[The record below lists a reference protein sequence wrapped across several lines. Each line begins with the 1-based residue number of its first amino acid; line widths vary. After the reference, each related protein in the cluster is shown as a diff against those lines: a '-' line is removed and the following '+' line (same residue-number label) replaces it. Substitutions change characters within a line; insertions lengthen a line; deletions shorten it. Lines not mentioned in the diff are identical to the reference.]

1 MSDSGPVIAAASIQ
15 ATTKSIQTNINL
27 ATLPPGF
34 MSPLLKCGKQS
45 TQRLE
50 TFFQRIRIHGQ
61 LQSDRI
67 KRAFL
72 IASARSFYHFVFKNL
87 NYCCLIKI

>member
-34 MSPLLKCGKQS
+34 MSPLLKCGKQP
-45 TQRLE
+45 TQRLG
-50 TFFQRIRIHGQ
+50 TFISAHSDSRSVTEQSHKKSFFDSKRQRLLGI
-61 LQSDRI
+61 
-67 KRAFL
+67 
-72 IASARSFYHFVFKNL
+72 V
-87 NYCCLIKI
+87 

>member
-34 MSPLLKCGKQS
+34 MSPLFEVREAVDAAAWNFYFNAFGFTVS
-45 TQRLE
+45 Y
-50 TFFQRIRIHGQ
+50 
-61 LQSDRI
+61 
-67 KRAFL
+67 RA
-72 IASARSFYHFVFKNL
+72 IA
-87 NYCCLIKI
+87 

>member
-45 TQRLE
+45 TQRLG
-50 TFFQRIRIHGQ
+50 TFISAHSDSRSVTE
-61 LQSDRI
+61 QSHKKNFFDS
-67 KRAFL
+67 KRQGL
-72 IASARSFYHFVFKNL
+72 LGIV
-87 NYCCLIKI
+87 